1 MKRVMRVAWYCVG
14 ISVAANVAAAQT
26 GDEAVV
32 APGPQALTRNAVR
45 QIGAF
50 LEFALDSKFTAEEM
64 SLFERAEIDSWRTST
79 QKQREDSLQIARMQA
94 VIENLGQAE
103 RAEVKKK
110 VQPQMLAMLQNT
122 PQEPVSKLLLGIY
135 QRGQVSSAPVVQPVA
150 AAVSGGRMPAQLVG
164 EWMSMSTSSV
174 TYVDR
179 TTGSSAPP
187 SGNGGMYK
195 FFPDGRYE
203 YAGLLQSSMYNCTM
217 TITPFERGTV
227 RIEGNTIHFDS
238 AGGTLTSKDN
248 CNRQYN
254 YEKPIPPNTTT
265 YTWRLERDQ
274 YGVKFCYVKPGVKE
288 SCAYRK

>member
-1 MKRVMRVAWYCVG
+1 MRVALYCVG

-26 GDEAVV
+26 GDEVV
-32 APGPQALTRNAVR
+32 APGPPALTRNAVR

-50 LEFALDSKFTAEEM
+50 LEFALDSKFTTEEM

-79 QKQREDSLQIARMQA
+79 PKQREDSLQIARMQA

-103 RAEVKKK
+103 RADVKKK
-110 VQPQMLAMLQNT
+110 VQPQMLAMLQNS

-135 QRGQVSSAPVVQPVA
+135 QRGQVSSAPVQM
-150 AAVSGGRMPAQLVG
+150 AAVSSGGRMPAQLVG

-203 YAGLLQSSMYNCTM
+203 YAGLMQSSMYNCTM

-254 YEKPIPPNTTT
+254 YEKPIAPNTTT

-288 SCAYRK
+288 SCAYKK